1 MDLEN
6 NFEEFG
12 VVTAVADGVITII
25 GLPQLKSGQLVY
37 VGSNK
42 VSAMVLTLEL
52 KTCKGILFGEDYLV
66 GEGDVVT
73 LGDDLVT
80 IGMNSGLLSRVI
92 DSLGNTIDDEQ
103 NIVFDEYFPVDI
115 KAPGII
121 SRKSVHEPMPTGIKI
136 IDSMLPIGNGQR
148 ELIIGDR
155 QTGKTSIAV
164 DSIINQQNNDL
175 EMVCIYVAIGQK
187 KSSVS
192 FLVNKLKTLNSLQYT
207 TLILAGASDSAAL
220 QFLAP
225 YTGCTVGEWFRD
237 NGMNALI
244 IYDDLSKHAVAYRQV
259 SLLLRRPPSREAYP
273 GDIFYLHSR
282 LLERAAKLN
291 SDFGSGSL
299 TALPII
305 ETLSGDLAAY
315 IPTNVISI
323 TDGQI
328 FLEEELFKGGT
339 RPAVNLNLS
348 VSRVGSAAQKKLM
361 KTISGNLK
369 FYLAWYKEVQIF
381 SSFSGDL
388 DSATLVVLNRGL
400 KLIELLKQKNYNPFS
415 LDEQFILLYAGLT
428 GLLDNIEIDKISFIE
443 KLILEEFSKYE
454 FYNENDEIIKIQEDL
469 KESLIDVIKLC

>member
-1 MDLEN
+1 MDLEH
-6 NFEEFG
+6 NFEEYG

-37 VGSNK
+37 VGANK
-42 VSAMVLTLEL
+42 ISAMVLNLEL
-52 KTCKGILFGEDYLV
+52 KTCKGILFGADHLV
-66 GEGDVVT
+66 GEGDIVT

-80 IGMNSGLLSRVI
+80 VGVNSGLLGRVV
-92 DSLGNTIDDEQ
+92 DSLGNTIDDEE
-103 NIVFDEYFPVDI
+103 NITFDEYFPVDI

-121 SRKSVHEPMPTGIKI
+121 SRKSVNEPMPTGIKI

-155 QTGKTSIAV
+155 QTGKTSVAI
-164 DSIINQQNNDL
+164 DSIVNQQNNEL
-175 EMVCIYVAIGQK
+175 QMVCIYVAIGQK

-207 TLILAGASDSAAL
+207 TFILAGASDPAAL

-237 NGMNALI
+237 NSMNALI

-291 SDFGSGSL
+291 IDFGNGSL

-328 FLEEELFKGGT
+328 FF
-339 RPAVNLNLS
+339 R
-348 VSRVGSAAQKKLM
+348 R
-361 KTISGNLK
+361 
-369 FYLAWYKEVQIF
+369 
-381 SSFSGDL
+381 
-388 DSATLVVLNRGL
+388 R
-400 KLIELLKQKNYNPFS
+400 
-415 LDEQFILLYAGLT
+415 
-428 GLLDNIEIDKISFIE
+428 
-443 KLILEEFSKYE
+443 
-454 FYNENDEIIKIQEDL
+454 II
-469 KESLIDVIKLC
+469 